1 METHS
6 YFFSSHEL
14 NFPVNFTSCRCP
26 LLMVNPGALNS
37 FLLSL
42 FWFSALGANVY
53 TKTHI
58 SVGFPRWMY
67 PFFPLLRTILEP
79 NAPGQ
84 CLLKYL
90 FKKKKD
96 ELHKYLCIKY
106 MASAAAGSLK
116 TQPHLRWDGR
126 RPPNVVCS
134 LHKKEWCIISRIR
147 AEIPGLPCCNGQVVA
162 TNNTSGEAEYLLLS
176 AGCSTGSAE
185 ALRWNQPLVCT
196 SWEAAPSSFLILP
209 AVTSSWGL
217 GAAPGTALAPG
228 CPLTMSHHPAPPWEW
243 GAITQRPNLPKTPPD
258 SAKQLRR
265 FGALC
270 MGSDVQNGSWSES
283 MRREKQRKSAKR
295 KDDARW
301 LYDVVLYCQYF
312 SSNAIVHAVHSS
324 HEV

>member
-90 FKKKKD
+90 FKKKKKTSYINIYV
-96 ELHKYLCIKY
+96 LNIWLQQQLALLKPSPTC
-106 MASAAAGSLK
+106 AGMEGDLQMLS
-116 TQPHLRWDGR
+116 
-126 RPPNVVCS
+126 
-134 LHKKEWCIISRIR
+134 
-147 AEIPGLPCCNGQVVA
+147 VA
-162 TNNTSGEAEYLLLS
+162 CTKRSG
-176 AGCSTGSAE
+176 
-185 ALRWNQPLVCT
+185 V
-196 SWEAAPSSFLILP
+196 SFH
-209 AVTSSWGL
+209 G
-217 GAAPGTALAPG
+217 
-228 CPLTMSHHPAPPWEW
+228 
-243 GAITQRPNLPKTPPD
+243 
-258 SAKQLRR
+258 
-265 FGALC
+265 
-270 MGSDVQNGSWSES
+270 
-283 MRREKQRKSAKR
+283 
-295 KDDARW
+295 
-301 LYDVVLYCQYF
+301 
-312 SSNAIVHAVHSS
+312 
-324 HEV
+324 